1 MAMLNNQ
8 RVMNREELMIQ
19 IWQFWGFSHDSEE
32 HLAVQH
38 YNGDLHSLD
47 TNKKWDM
54 DEPTSTWF
62 RCECGSNLQVPW
74 KLVVW
79 LQPEGQGLLVWWRQ
93 VNLIS

>member
-8 RVMNREELMIQ
+8 RVMNCEELMIQ
-19 IWQFWGFSHDSEE
+19 IWQFWGFSHDWEE

-38 YNGDLHSLD
+38 YNGDLDSLD

-62 RCECGSNLQVPW
+62 RCECGQIYKTLGNCLFGCNRRVKGYW
-74 KLVVW
+74 FGGDKW
-79 LQPEGQGLLVWWRQ
+79 
-93 VNLIS
+93 I